1 MFNIREELKKPGI
14 KRVILDTDT
23 YNEIDD
29 QFALSLAMLAGD
41 KLELVAVTA
50 APFHNSK
57 SDSYADGME
66 RSYRE
71 IGICTNLVR
80 ESHGVDIPP
89 YYRGS
94 TERMPDEDTPVMS
107 EAVDA
112 IYRHVMESDD
122 ITYIAA
128 IGAITNVSSAILLH
142 PEIKDKIAVIWLGGG
157 ARWFSA
163 SEFNLNGDRNATNA
177 LYKSGVP
184 LLQLPAAGV
193 TSHLVVTI
201 HELEHFLRGNSPL
214 GDYLCD
220 NVAECKPNGA
230 VSWSRVIWDISA
242 ICAVIDP
249 DCFGETVQPR
259 PRVDETYTY
268 RFGAYDGKFEHVEA
282 MNRDRVFS
290 ILFDRLIKK

>member
-1 MFNIREELKKPGI
+1 MFRIKEALKTPGV

-29 QFALSLAMLAGD
+29 QFALALAMLSAD
-41 KLELVAVTA
+41 KLDLVAVTA
-50 APFHNSK
+50 APFHNDK

-71 IGICTNLVR
+71 IGICAGLVK
-80 ESHGVDIPP
+80 ESHGVEIPP

-94 TERMPDEDTPVMS
+94 VERMPDEDTPVPS
-107 EAVDA
+107 EAAEA
-112 IYRHVMESDD
+112 ICRHVMESDE

-163 SEFNLNGDRNATNA
+163 SEFNLNGDRNAANA

-184 LLQLPAAGV
+184 LLQLPAPGM
-193 TSHLVVTI
+193 TSHLIVTI

-220 NVAECKPNGA
+220 NVAECKPKNA
-230 VSWSRVIWDISA
+230 LSWSRVIWDISA
-242 ICAVIDP
+242 ICAIIDP
-249 DCFGETVQPR
+249 NCFHETIQPR
-259 PRVDETYTY
+259 PRVDERCNY
-268 RFGAYDGKFEHVEA
+268 RWGAYDGDIEHVES
-282 MNRDRVFS
+282 MNRDYVFS
-290 ILFDRLIKK
+290 ILFSRLMKK

>member
-1 MFNIREELKKPGI
+1 MFRIQEELRKPGI

-29 QFALSLAMLAGD
+29 QFALSLAMLSPD
-41 KLELVAVTA
+41 KLDLAAVTA

-57 SDSYADGME
+57 SESYADGME
-66 RSYRE
+66 RSYSE
-71 IGICTNLVR
+71 IGICTNFVH
-80 ESHGVDIPP
+80 ESHGVAIPP

-94 TERMPDEDTPVMS
+94 VEQMPDEDTPVPS
-107 EAVDA
+107 EAAEA
-112 IYRHVMESDD
+112 IYRHVMESDE

-142 PEIKDKIAVIWLGGG
+142 PEIKEKIAVIWLGGG
-157 ARWFSA
+157 ARWYSA
-163 SEFNLNGDRNATNA
+163 SEFNLNGDRNAANA

-193 TSHLVVTI
+193 TSHLIVTI

-220 NVAECKPNGA
+220 NVAECKPKNA

-242 ICAVIDP
+242 ICAIIDP
-249 DCFGETVQPR
+249 NCFHETIQPR
-259 PRVDETYTY
+259 PRVDEKYNY
-268 RFGAYDGKFEHVEA
+268 RWGAYDGDFEHAEG
-282 MNRDRVFS
+282 MNRDYVFTM
-290 ILFDRLIKK
+290 LFNRLMKK

>member
-1 MFNIREELKKPGI
+1 MFRIQEELRKPGI

-29 QFALSLAMLAGD
+29 QFALSLAMLAQD
-41 KLELVAVTA
+41 KLNLVAVTA
-50 APFHNSK
+50 APFHNDK
-57 SDSYADGME
+57 SDSFADGME

-71 IGICTNLVR
+71 IGICTRLVQ
-80 ESHGVDIPP
+80 ESHGVAVPP

-94 TERMPDEDTPVMS
+94 VERMPDEDTPVNS
-107 EAVDA
+107 EAAEA
-112 IYRHVMESDD
+112 ICRHVMESDE

-163 SEFNLNGDRNATNA
+163 SEFNLNGDRNAANA

-184 LLQLPAAGV
+184 LLQMPAPGM
-193 TSHLVVTI
+193 TSHLIVTI

-220 NVAECKPNGA
+220 NVAECKPKNA

-242 ICAVIDP
+242 ICAIIDP
-249 DCFGETVQPR
+249 NCFWETIQPR
-259 PRVDETYTY
+259 PRVDERCNY
-268 RFGAYDGKFEHVEA
+268 RWGAYDGDFEHAES
-282 MNRDRVFS
+282 MNRDHVFS
-290 ILFDRLIKK
+290 ILFSRLMK

>member
-1 MFNIREELKKPGI
+1 MFRIQEELRKPGI

-29 QFALSLAMLAGD
+29 QFALSLAMLAQD
-41 KLELVAVTA
+41 KLDLVAVTA
-50 APFHNSK
+50 APFHNDK

-71 IGICTNLVR
+71 IGICTKLVQ
-80 ESHGVDIPP
+80 ESHGVAIPP

-94 TERMPDEDTPVMS
+94 VERMPDEDTPVNS
-107 EAVDA
+107 EAAEA
-112 IYRHVMESDD
+112 IYRHVMESDE

-184 LLQLPAAGV
+184 LLQMPAPGM
-193 TSHLVVTI
+193 TSHLIVTI

-220 NVAECKPNGA
+220 NVAECKPQNA

-242 ICAVIDP
+242 ICAIIDP
-249 DCFGETVQPR
+249 NCFWETIQPR
-259 PRVDETYTY
+259 PRVDERYNY
-268 RFGAYDGKFEHVEA
+268 RWGAYDGDFEHAES

-290 ILFDRLIKK
+290 ILFSRLMK

>member
-1 MFNIREELKKPGI
+1 MLRIQEELRKPGI

-29 QFALSLAMLAGD
+29 QFALALAMLSPD
-41 KLELVAVTA
+41 VIDLVAVCA
-50 APFHNSK
+50 APFHNDK

-71 IGICTNLVR
+71 IGICAGLVK
-80 ESHGVDIPP
+80 ESHGVEIPP

-94 TERMPDEDTPVMS
+94 VERMPDVDTPVPS
-107 EAVDA
+107 EAAEA
-112 IYRHVMESDD
+112 IYRHVMESDG

-142 PEIKDKIAVIWLGGG
+142 PEIKEKIAVLWLGGG

-163 SEFNLNGDRNATNA
+163 SEFNLNGDVSAANA

-184 LLQLPAAGV
+184 LLQIPAAGV
-193 TSHLVVTI
+193 SSHLIVTI

-220 NVAECKPNGA
+220 NVAECRPKNA

-242 ICAVIDP
+242 VCAIIDP
-249 DCFGETVQPR
+249 NCFHETIQPR
-259 PRVDETYTY
+259 PYVDENHKY
-268 RFGAYDGKFEHVEA
+268 RWDVYGGEFEHMEGI
-282 MNRDRVFS
+282 NRDYVFS
-290 ILFDRLIKK
+290 VLFRRLMK

>member
-1 MFNIREELKKPGI
+1 MFRIQEELRKPGI

-29 QFALSLAMLAGD
+29 QFALSLAMLSPD
-41 KLELVAVTA
+41 KLDLAAVTA

-57 SDSYADGME
+57 SESYADGME

-71 IGICTNLVR
+71 IGICTNFVH
-80 ESHGVDIPP
+80 ESHGVAIPP

-94 TERMPDEDTPVMS
+94 VEQMPDEDTPVPS
-107 EAVDA
+107 EAAEA
-112 IYRHVMESDD
+112 IYRHVMESDE

-142 PEIKDKIAVIWLGGG
+142 PEIKEKIAVIWLGGG
-157 ARWFSA
+157 ARWYSA
-163 SEFNLNGDRNATNA
+163 SEFNLNGDRNAANA

-193 TSHLVVTI
+193 TSHLIVTI

-220 NVAECKPNGA
+220 NVAECKPKNA

-242 ICAVIDP
+242 ICAIIDP
-249 DCFGETVQPR
+249 NCFHETIQPR
-259 PRVDETYTY
+259 PRVDEKYNY
-268 RFGAYDGKFEHVEA
+268 RWGAYDGDFEHAEG
-282 MNRDRVFS
+282 MNRDYVFTM
-290 ILFDRLIKK
+290 LFNRLMKK

>member
-29 QFALSLAMLAGD
+29 QFALSLAMLARD
-41 KLELVAVTA
+41 KLSLVAVTA
-50 APFHNSK
+50 APFHNDK

-71 IGICTNLVR
+71 IGICTSLVR
-80 ESHGVDIPP
+80 DSHGVDVPP

-94 TERMPDEDTPVMS
+94 TERMPDEETPVRS
-107 EAVDA
+107 EAAEA
-112 IYRHVMESDD
+112 IYRHVMESDE

-142 PEIKDKIAVIWLGGG
+142 PEIKDRIAVIWLGGG

-163 SEFNLNGDRNATNA
+163 SEFNLNGDRNAVNA
-177 LYKSGVP
+177 LYRSGVP
-184 LLQLPAAGV
+184 LLQFPAAGV
-193 TSHLVVTI
+193 TSHLIVTI
-201 HELEHFLRGNSPL
+201 HELRHFLAGDSPL

-220 NVAECKPNGA
+220 NVAECEPKGA
-230 VSWSRVIWDISA
+230 VSWSRVIWDISTVCA
-242 ICAVIDP
+242 IIDP
-249 DCFGETVQPR
+249 DCFRESIIPR
-259 PRVDETYTY
+259 PRVDEGYSY
-268 RFGAYDGKFEHVEA
+268 RFGAYDGQLEHAET
-282 MNRDRVFS
+282 MDRDRVFS
-290 ILFDRLIKK
+290 ILFGRLKKK